1 MEQESLQVPYSL
13 SQEELERTMRTLEP
27 VYDMVRIVDPSHT
40 AGRTLSD
47 DGDLAMPH
55 TCFDVLNKGRRC
67 KNCISA
73 RTVACHRSVS
83 KFEFVGD
90 DAFYISTRYIEVDG
104 KPRSLELIKQI
115 TGNTLMSGD
124 DKNGA
129 TKLKELVEND
139 ERERYRDE
147 VEGAFS
153 RAYLEEGIN
162 TLTTRR
168 LALLQLTGLD
178 NLEQAAGDPGQA
190 AGDPTRSKILS
201 LVAKSVL
208 QGIRNEDTL
217 VHYERNTFAILF
229 ENIPA
234 QLFPE
239 RLNQIFEQVHGMLV
253 LDAKGRNVGIVIGG
267 VVQEGSVKEL
277 LQQAKTALEQARTTT
292 QPVVIVGN
300 EVNDAA
306 AVGPEPT
313 MEPELGAHAR
323 YRTDALTRM
332 PLTHLFRKAL
342 QHQIDVLGPDDDLC
356 VVHVDVENFKAFNRA
371 YGLPEGD
378 VLLVSMADAIRAEFP
393 NDLTTR
399 SGIDMFDVATR
410 RSDVIERTEHLRKRL
425 ADLRRDVALELKIG
439 IAHVTNAGMESRDVM
454 DRAKIACDS
463 IKGKYD
469 KGMRVFD
476 EDLAHAVSMHDHIVK
491 SLDKAIAD
499 GYIRPHYQVI
509 VRSFTGR
516 ACAMEALSRWE
527 DPVFGMLSPAD
538 VIPTLEQHHL
548 IHKHD
553 IHIARCVCAD
563 LRSAMDEGLPV
574 VPASINLSRLDFE
587 LCDIFSEIEA
597 LIHEYAIDRSLI
609 DIEVTESTLDKS
621 NEFFRPQMERFRK
634 AGYEIWM
641 DDFGSGYSSLNL
653 LKDYEFD
660 VLKIDMAFLR
670 GLEQNQHSRQII
682 SSIVDM
688 AKRIGI
694 RTLAEGVETEAQF
707 QFLKTIGCEMIQ
719 GYLFSRP
726 TPASEGLLDNTMGVE
741 SASERTYFE
750 SVGRVNLLSQQP
762 LEDMAPADTE
772 TSRGMP
778 LAIVEWDGAAVR
790 YLTANEA
797 FQRQIPQ
804 SAANEKFLH
813 ACLDDGKAQLV
824 AQNGAVTAY
833 LVIA

>member
-115 TGNTLMSGD
+115 TGNTLMSSD

-178 NLEQAAGDPGQA
+178 NLEQAACDPRQA

-239 RLNQIFEQVHGMLV
+239 RLNQIFEQVHGTLV
-253 LDAKGRNVGIVIGG
+253 LDAKGRNVGVIIGG
-267 VVQEGSVKEL
+267 VAQEGSVQEL

-292 QPVVIVGN
+292 QPVVIVGDESGETPSDELN
-300 EVNDAA
+300 
-306 AVGPEPT
+306 PT

-410 RSDVIERTEHLRKRL
+410 RSDVVERTEHLRKRL

-439 IAHVTNAGMESRDVM
+439 IAHVTDAGMESRDVM

-491 SLDKAIAD
+491 SLDEAISN
-499 GYIRPHYQVI
+499 GYIRPYYQAI
-509 VRSFTGR
+509 VRSFTGN
-516 ACAMEALSRWE
+516 ACSVEALSRWD
-527 DPVFGMLSPAD
+527 DPVFGTLSPID
-538 VIPTLEQHHL
+538 VIPTLEQRHL

-553 IHIARCVCAD
+553 VHIARCVCSD
-563 LRSAMDEGLPV
+563 LRAAIDKGLPV
-574 VPASINLSRLDFE
+574 VPVSINLSRLDFQ
-587 LCDIFSEIEA
+587 LCDIFREVEDA
-597 LIHEYAIDRSLI
+597 VQAYGIDRELL

-621 NEFFRPQMERFRK
+621 NEFFRPHMDRFRK

-670 GLEQNQHSRQII
+670 GLESNAHSREII

-707 QFLKTIGCEMIQ
+707 QFLKTIGCEMVQ
-719 GYLFSRP
+719 GYLFSK
-726 TPASEGLLDNTMGVE
+726 PAPDSLELLSKERGVE
-741 SASERTYFE
+741 SASDRAYFE

-762 LEDMAPADTE
+762 LEDMAMATDE
-772 TSRGMP
+772 ASRGMP
-778 LAIVEWDGAAVR
+778 LAIVEWDGAVAR

-797 FQRQIPQ
+797 FQKQIPQ
-804 SAANEKFLH
+804 SEASEQLLRT
-813 ACLDDGKAQLV
+813 CLADGRAQLV
-824 AQNGAVTAY
+824 AKNGAVAAY